1 MGDIFMKS
9 GRLEAFVDAV
19 VAIIITVLMLE
30 LPRPKGYTL
39 SSIVDLRMNY
49 FAYVVT
55 FLLLSV
61 FWVNHH
67 KIYQHVEKINDT
79 NLWINIA
86 MLFVL
91 SFAPYL
97 TEWMDLYPNQF
108 LPVFSY
114 WLFFLLID
122 ILFFSMMWSLI
133 RANPNSVPLASTV
146 YSKRT
151 FFTILGILVVSL
163 VSGIFVSNI
172 IMLIGCFFTAV
183 VWVYG
188 VTKI

>member
-1 MGDIFMKS
+1 MKS

-30 LPRPKGYTL
+30 LPRPKGYTISAVL
-39 SSIVDLRMNY
+39 DLRLNY
-49 FAYVVT
+49 FSYLVS
-55 FLLLSV
+55 FLIMAV

-67 KIYQHVEKINDT
+67 KIYQRIEQINDT

-97 TEWMDLYPNQF
+97 TEWMENYPDKF
-108 LPVFSY
+108 LPAFFY

-122 ILFFSMMWSLI
+122 ILFYFMIRNLTRSNPKSVTSIDILFSKRLVITILSTLLVSLI
-133 RANPNSVPLASTV
+133 
-146 YSKRT
+146 
-151 FFTILGILVVSL
+151 LGLLLTPV
-163 VSGIFVSNI
+163 I
-172 IMLIGCFFTAV
+172 ILIGCLLTAL
-183 VWVYG
+183 VWIYG
-188 VTKI
+188 VSKI

>member
-1 MGDIFMKS
+1 MKT

-30 LPRPKGYTL
+30 LPRPKGYTFSAVL
-39 SSIVDLRMNY
+39 DLRLSY
-49 FAYVVT
+49 FAYLVS
-55 FLLLSV
+55 FLIMAV

-67 KIYQHVEKINDT
+67 KIYQRIDQIDDM

-97 TEWMDLYPNQF
+97 TEWMETYPDKF
-108 LPVFSY
+108 LPAFFY

-122 ILFFSMMWSLI
+122 LIFLLMIINLVRSNPKSISQMDIKFSKQMVVGILLVLIVSLILGLLLRPIIILFGCLLSS
-133 RANPNSVPLASTV
+133 
-146 YSKRT
+146 
-151 FFTILGILVVSL
+151 
-163 VSGIFVSNI
+163 I
-172 IMLIGCFFTAV
+172 I
-183 VWVYG
+183 WVYG
-188 VTKI
+188 VSKI

>member
-1 MGDIFMKS
+1 MKT

-39 SSIVDLRMNY
+39 AAVTDLKLNY
-49 FAYVVT
+49 FAYLVS
-55 FLLLSV
+55 FLIMAV

-67 KIYQHVEKINDT
+67 KIYQRIETINYA

-97 TEWMDLYPNQF
+97 TEWMENYPDKF
-108 LPVFSY
+108 LPAFFY

-122 ILFFSMMWSLI
+122 ILFLI
-133 RANPNSVPLASTV
+133 MIINLVRSNPQSISRADIAF
-146 YSKRT
+146 SKRMVG
-151 FFTILGILVVSL
+151 TILGVLVITLVLGIFISPIIILVGCLLSAL
-163 VSGIFVSNI
+163 VWIYGIRRI
-172 IMLIGCFFTAV
+172 
-183 VWVYG
+183 
-188 VTKI
+188 